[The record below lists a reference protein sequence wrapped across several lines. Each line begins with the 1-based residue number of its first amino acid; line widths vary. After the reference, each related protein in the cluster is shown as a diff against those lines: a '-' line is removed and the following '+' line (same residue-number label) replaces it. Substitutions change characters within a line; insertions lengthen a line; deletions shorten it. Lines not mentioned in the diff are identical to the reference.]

1 VKFDEKA
8 EIVMDRIAID
18 PAVLCG
24 KPVIRGTRLSV
35 EFLIGLL
42 ADGWTE
48 PDVLENYPELS
59 HDDVLAALGYA
70 RERLR
75 DERIYPL
82 TA

>member
-1 VKFDEKA
+1 MKLNDHLEV
-8 EIVMDRIAID
+8 VMERSVID

-48 PDVLENYPELS
+48 TDVLQNCPGLT
-59 HDDVLAALGYA
+59 HDDILAALGYA

-75 DERIYPL
+75 GERIYPL